1 MLSYQRTEI
10 TQFSFTKSSVLCII
24 PTKQG
29 INTVSD
35 IGILSSVLL
44 NTLIIGSGYAIVA
57 MAFRLMFSV
66 SPFFDMALG
75 ASVALGAYLGYS
87 LLPLFDVW
95 AYPLILLGVILF
107 TWAQEAFIYR
117 PMRNAGASPM
127 VLLVVSLGVYTIFES
142 VIHLCFGPQ
151 YQTLGSV
158 MDLTQI
164 NLGFA
169 HLPLVQLI
177 IIILGLISLIGIYV
191 LLQRTF
197 LGKEIRAIAQCSE
210 LAYTTG
216 ININRV
222 IIIVSIVVG
231 AILGAYGVCVGYD
244 TGMEPTMG
252 FNVLFKGMIG
262 AIIGGPT
269 ILAAYFG
276 SMILALAENIG
287 VWFFASH
294 WRDLIAFVIFILLLW
309 LRPNGIF
316 VRAPK
321 KVSCEF
327 KLTKPK
333 GKRK

>member
-1 MLSYQRTEI
+1 ML
-10 TQFSFTKSSVLCII
+10 
-24 PTKQG
+24 
-29 INTVSD
+29 SD

-66 SPFFDMALG
+66 SPFFNMALG
-75 ASVALGAYLGYS
+75 ASVALGAYLGFS
-87 LLPLFDVW
+87 LLPMFDVW
-95 AYPLILLGVILF
+95 AYPLILFGVILF
-107 TWAQEAFIYR
+107 TWAQEAFIYK

-142 VIHLCFGPQ
+142 VIHLIFGPQ

-158 MDLTQI
+158 TDLTQFNI
-164 NLGFA
+164 GFA

-177 IIILGLISLIGIYV
+177 IIILGLVSLIGIYI

-197 LGKEIRAIAQCSE
+197 LGKEIRAIAQCPE

-231 AILGAYGVCVGYD
+231 AILGAYGICVGFD

-252 FNVLFKGMIG
+252 FNILFKGMIG

-269 ILAAYFG
+269 VLAAYLG

-287 VWFFASH
+287 VWFFASQ

-316 VRAPK
+316 VRTPK

>member
-1 MLSYQRTEI
+1 MLA
-10 TQFSFTKSSVLCII
+10 
-24 PTKQG
+24 
-29 INTVSD
+29 N
-35 IGILSSVLL
+35 IGILSSILL

-66 SPFFDMALG
+66 SPFFDIALG
-75 ASVALGAYLGYS
+75 ASVALGAYLGYA
-87 LLPLFDVW
+87 LIPVIGIL
-95 AYPLILLGVILF
+95 AYPLILLGVIIF

-117 PMRNAGASPM
+117 PMRGAGASPM
-127 VLLVVSLGVYTIFES
+127 VLLVVSLGIYTIFES

-158 MDLTQI
+158 MDLAQI
-164 NLGFA
+164 NLGGA

-177 IIILGLISLIGIYV
+177 IIILGLVSLIGIYV
-191 LLQRTF
+191 LLQKTF
-197 LGKEIRAIAQCSE
+197 LGKEIRAIAQNSD
-210 LAYTTG
+210 LAFTTG

-252 FNVLFKGMIG
+252 FNILFKGMIG
-262 AIIGGPT
+262 AIIGGST
-269 ILAAYFG
+269 VLAAYLG
-276 SMILALAENIG
+276 AMILALAENIG
-287 VWFFASH
+287 VWFFASQ

-309 LRPNGIF
+309 LRPGGIF

-321 KVSCEF
+321 KVSCEI
-327 KLTKPK
+327 KPNKPK

>member
-1 MLSYQRTEI
+1 MLA
-10 TQFSFTKSSVLCII
+10 
-24 PTKQG
+24 
-29 INTVSD
+29 N
-35 IGILSSVLL
+35 IGILSSILL

-66 SPFFDMALG
+66 SPFFDIALG
-75 ASVALGAYLGYS
+75 ASVALGAYLGYA
-87 LLPLFDVW
+87 LIPVIGIL
-95 AYPLILLGVILF
+95 AYPLILLGVIIF

-117 PMRNAGASPM
+117 PMRGAGASPM

-158 MDLTQI
+158 MDLAQI
-164 NLGFA
+164 NLGGA

-177 IIILGLISLIGIYV
+177 IIILGLVSLIGIYI
-191 LLQRTF
+191 LLQKTF
-197 LGKEIRAIAQCSE
+197 LGKEIRAIAQNSD
-210 LAYTTG
+210 LAFTTG

-222 IIIVSIVVG
+222 IIFVSIVVG

-252 FNVLFKGMIG
+252 FNILFKGMIG

-269 ILAAYFG
+269 VLAAYLG
-276 SMILALAENIG
+276 AMILALAENIG
-287 VWFFASH
+287 VWFFASQ

-309 LRPNGIF
+309 LRPGGIF

-321 KVSCEF
+321 KVSCEI
-327 KLTKPK
+327 KPNKPK